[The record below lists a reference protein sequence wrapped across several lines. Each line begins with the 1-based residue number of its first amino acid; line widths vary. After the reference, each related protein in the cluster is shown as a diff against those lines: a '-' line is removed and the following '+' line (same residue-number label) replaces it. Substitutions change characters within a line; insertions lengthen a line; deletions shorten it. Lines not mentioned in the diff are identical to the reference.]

1 MYLIETEDN
10 IGFITASYVKNKI
23 GSFVPAKNKPYFV
36 LALPT
41 GGTAVDLYKNLVKFH
56 LEGILNFDKVVTFN
70 LDEYAG
76 LPENHPES
84 YHSFMAKNLFDHIK
98 INKDRVNILNG
109 NAKNLEQECKI
120 YEEKI
125 KSYGGIDLFI
135 GGIGQNGHIAFNEPG
150 SSFDSTT
157 RVVDLTPNTI
167 SANARFFNGDTSLV
181 PTKALTMGLG
191 TVMSAKEVVIM
202 ATGPKKAQALYHAFE
217 DKQNIN
223 WPVTVLQKHPR
234 SFIIAD
240 KAAAAEISKTT
251 KQNCGL
257 CSFIK

>member
-1 MYLIETEDN
+1 MYLIETEN
-10 IGFITASYVKNKI
+10 NVGFLTASYIKNRVK
-23 GSFVPAKNKPYFV
+23 SFVSTKNKPYFV

-41 GGTAVDLYKNLVKFH
+41 GGTAIDLYKYLVKFCQ
-56 LEGILNFDKVVTFN
+56 EGLSFDKVVTFN

-98 INKDRVNILNG
+98 ISKEQINILNG
-109 NAKNLEQECKI
+109 NASNLETECKN

-125 KSYGGIDLFI
+125 KNYGGIDLFI

-150 SSFDSTT
+150 SAFDSKTH
-157 RVVDLTPNTI
+157 VADLTSNTI
-167 SANARFFNGDTSLV
+167 AANARFFDGDISQV
-181 PTKALTMGLG
+181 PTRALTMGLG
-191 TVMSAKEVVIM
+191 TIMTAKEVIIM
-202 ATGPKKAQALYHAFE
+202 ATGAKKSHALYHAFE
-217 DKQNIN
+217 DKQNTN
-223 WPVTVLQKHPR
+223 WPITVLQKHPR
-234 SFIIAD
+234 TFIVAD

-257 CSFIK
+257 CSFIN